1 MGLRINTNVAALGAQ
16 KSLSQTNEAQ
26 ARSIGK
32 LATGSRIVRA
42 ADDAAGLAI
51 SEHLKAKIRGVRQAE
66 RNTNDGISMIQTAEG
81 GLNETSSIL
90 TRLRELAIQ
99 TSSDTLGDKERELT
113 DLEVQS
119 MKSEIERISNVTE
132 FNGKK
137 LLNGIGGVYDI
148 QVGVNNNDKLDRIK
162 YDASKSNATLSGLNL
177 KGVRVNTKED
187 SWESLEILDDAIT
200 NVSGQRATLGAAQNR
215 LASTVRNL
223 QTFIENLSAANSRI
237 RDTDFASEISN
248 NARLGIL
255 LNAGVSV
262 LSQANANGSQ
272 ALRLLS

>member
-1 MGLRINTNVAALGAQ
+1 MGLRINTNVAAITAQ
-16 KSLSQTNEAQ
+16 KSLSNTNEAQ
-26 ARSIGK
+26 ARSISK

-51 SEHLKAKIRGVRQAE
+51 SEHLKAKIRGLRQAE

-99 TSSDTLGDKERELT
+99 TSSDTLGDTERALT
-113 DLEVQS
+113 DLEFQS
-119 MKSEIERISNVTE
+119 LKSEIERISAVTE

-137 LLNGIGGVYDI
+137 LLNGEGDVYDL
-148 QVGVNNNDKLDRIK
+148 QVGVNNDDKLDRIK
-162 YDASKSNATLSGLNL
+162 YDASDSDATLSGLGL
-177 KGVRVNTKED
+177 SGLRVDSKSD
-187 SWESLEILDDAIT
+187 SWESLDKLDEAIRR
-200 NVSGQRATLGAAQNR
+200 VSGQRASLGAAQNR

-223 QTFIENLSAANSRI
+223 QTFVENLSAANSRV
-237 RDTDFASEISN
+237 RDTDFASEVSN
-248 NARLGIL
+248 NARLNIL

-262 LSQANANGSQ
+262 LTQANSNGSQ